1 MFIDFINYC
10 VLGIGE
16 FAKNHFD
23 FQDWRIILYAIPVF
37 ALVGLI
43 IANRKYGILLETKN
57 MKVTIF
63 FLCFMFPYYTYSIP

>member
-1 MFIDFINYC
+1 MDFINYC

-16 FAKNHFD
+16 FAQNHFD

-43 IANRKYGILLETKN
+43 IANRKYGISLETKN
-57 MKVTIF
+57 I
-63 FLCFMFPYYTYSIP
+63 LFMFYVSKFINWISNL